1 MKLSVNPGQY
11 MGDLVGDE
19 GFEEAI
25 ASNVKASRDLV
36 HAVQNEIALAE
47 GWIEDFAES
56 ELEMKGVHDLME
68 RCIPETGASKGE
80 KPVTVVASPESLIA
94 VTKAA
99 ELFILDLA
107 LKAFQSKAL
116 EPNEEKRISH
126 KINLDDLRM
135 AVRNQENMDFLETV
149 VDPLPVPV
157 PKPKPVVAASPPAAK
172 KSSSDRKRKA
182 H

>member
-1 MKLSVNPGQY
+1 

-68 RCIPETGASKGE
+68 RCIPEAGASKGE

-107 LKAFQSKAL
+107 LNCL
-116 EPNEEKRISH
+116 
-126 KINLDDLRM
+126 LY
-135 AVRNQENMDFLETV
+135 T
-149 VDPLPVPV
+149 
-157 PKPKPVVAASPPAAK
+157 SPSPR
-172 KSSSDRKRKA
+172 D
-182 H
+182 